1 MGRPLPVGPGDTA
14 HLFVVLD
21 TAIYMFDTV
30 ILDRATSQTS
40 SGQSV
45 PLLKIEAPEVLQSGN
60 RRRHVRVV
68 PVSSAPANLTW
79 RIASLDKSI
88 ANSRSWNKA
97 KIQDISSRGVGIC
110 ISPELAE
117 GLETGRLLELKI
129 ELATPTAKET
139 IATKA
144 VIRRVVA
151 ARDGKKPVLLGLE
164 YDISGTDKDACLEKV
179 IFYIMYCQFEIARA
193 QRERE

>member
-1 MGRPLPVGPGDTA
+1 MPLFGKKSISLRCAEQLESLAHDQAIVEFEQTDAEGRVKASGKTRFRQFQPQDGSLLIEIPTKMGRPLPVGPGDTA

-88 ANSRSWNKA
+88 ANSRNWNKA

-110 ISPELAE
+110 ISPNLPR
-117 GLETGRLLELKI
+117 GL
-129 ELATPTAKET
+129 
-139 IATKA
+139 
-144 VIRRVVA
+144 
-151 ARDGKKPVLLGLE
+151 KPE
-164 YDISGTDKDACLEKV
+164 DCLN
-179 IFYIMYCQFEIARA
+179 
-193 QRERE
+193 